1 MRIVAFITEPR
12 VIDRILDHFHRT
24 AAAKRRSRALPV
36 RARTVR
42 AAAGSP
48 ERTLLYRPPRIVG
61 SGLFGV
67 PGGASDRPA
76 GWRLAKR

>member
-1 MRIVAFITEPR
+1 MRHSTSADWAELLRRIFEVEPLECPRYGQTMRSVAFITEPR

-48 ERTLLYRPPRIVG
+48 
-61 SGLFGV
+61 
-67 PGGASDRPA
+67 
-76 GWRLAKR
+76 